1 METIQDLTPTAQ
13 IRVID
18 RAWENFDPLLLS
30 KILTL
35 ELRNNNI
42 GVVKGKKWIA
52 KAFDIFDE
60 ELDGLCSTFEDIGT
74 ATLYLESDKEKDQD
88 YSLYQI
94 VSLLEHDCMGHANAF
109 LLIKE
114 TLLSL
119 SGIERKWFVRYWL
132 RNPNN
137 GIGLGQVTK
146 SIASH
151 YNKKVSEVKKD
162 MSMNNLEV
170 IITHYE
176 KGTNPPLNLTHGK
189 FVKPMLAKEIP
200 MSKWPEDKLVDYK
213 YDGNRYQIHLN
224 YTILGPSVIIF
235 NRTGKVV
242 TDQFPDVSKKVAT
255 YKRQEGY
262 PTGFNCILDGEI
274 YPINS
279 DRSPAPH
286 KLMAT
291 RVHSKNKEDAMK
303 KVPVEWVIFDCLK
316 YDSEVIMDLPYKE
329 RLEKF
334 ESLPDQAHRMEDG
347 GDPLAFYNQ
356 AISAGFEGIIVKDAN
371 MKYEPAKRSVGWA
384 KYKPPR
390 IELDV
395 VILGASY
402 GENSKSS
409 VFSSFEI
416 AVKDG
421 DGFAGLGKVG
431 TGFSDADL
439 VSLTSALRK
448 IVDGHENNMY
458 RFLPRVVITVTADL
472 VSQTSDGSLG
482 LRFPR
487 KTKIRDDKYVQDIDT
502 LETVEGLLF
511 G

>member
-1 METIQDLTPTAQ
+1 METIQDLTPTGQ
-13 IRVID
+13 IAVID
-18 RAWENFDPLLLS
+18 RAWDNFDPILLS

-42 GVVKGKKWIA
+42 GMVKGKKWIA

-60 ELDGLCSTFEDIGT
+60 ELEGLYSTFEDIGT
-74 ATLYLESDKEKDQD
+74 ATQYLESDKEKDQD
-88 YSLYQI
+88 YTLKQI
-94 VSLLEHDCMGHANAF
+94 ITLLEYDCMGHADSF
-109 LLIKE
+109 LVIKDI
-114 TLLSL
+114 LLSL
-119 SGIERKWFVRYWL
+119 SSLERKWFVRYWL

-151 YNKKVSEVKKD
+151 YSKPVSVVKKD
-162 MSMNNLEV
+162 MSMNSIEV
-170 IITHYE
+170 VLTFYE
-176 KGTNPPLNLTHGK
+176 KGEKPPLNLTHGN
-189 FVKPMLAKEIP
+189 FVKPMLAKEVP
-200 MSKWPEDKLVDYK
+200 MDKWPDERIVDYK

-224 YTILGPSVIIF
+224 YTIVGPSVIIF
-235 NRTGKVV
+235 NRSGKVV
-242 TDQFPDVSKKVAT
+242 TSQFPDVVKQVT
-255 YKRQEGY
+255 GYNRENGY

-279 DRSPAPH
+279 DGSPAPH

-291 RVHSKNKEDAMK
+291 RVHSKNKEEAVR
-303 KVPVEWVIFDCLK
+303 KVAVKWVIFDCLK
-316 YDSEVIMDLPYKE
+316 FDNKVIMDLPYKE
-329 RLEKF
+329 RLEVFKD
-334 ESLPDQAHRMEDG
+334 LPDQAHRMPEG
-347 GDPLAFYNQ
+347 SNTMAFYNQ
-356 AISAGFEGIIVKDAN
+356 AISDGFEGIIVKDAN
-371 MKYEPAKRSVGWA
+371 MKYEPAKRSAGWA

-395 VILGASY
+395 VILGACY

-409 VFSSFEI
+409 VFSSFDI

-421 DGFAGLGKVG
+421 DGFVSLGRVG
-431 TGFSDADL
+431 NGFTDAEL
-439 VSLTSALRK
+439 VSLTSTLRK

-458 RFLPRVVITVTADL
+458 RFLPRKVITVTADL
-472 VSQTSDGSLG
+472 VSQNKDGSLG

-487 KTKIRDDKYVQDIDT
+487 KTRLRDDKYVQDIDT
-502 LETVEGLLF
+502 LETVEKLIF